1 MDDDESHPWVGT
13 VYDRHGQ
20 PTTRIWLHSLRALL
34 ARLDADHREPA
45 AIATSW
51 RLRERAYLHRHAT
64 GWAVAA
70 RYPMG
75 DEET

>member
-1 MDDDESHPWVGT
+1 MDDAQSHPWAAV
-13 VYDRHGQ
+13 VYDRHGAEVVRYWM
-20 PTTRIWLHSLRALL
+20 PSLRALV

-64 GWAVAA
+64 GWTVAA
-70 RYPMG
+70 RYPLG
-75 DEET
+75 DEE